1 MSKTL
6 VGRVQ
11 IMTTSLKRRQKLDT
25 DLGRLDRMLEIR
37 AVEESIQAI
46 YNDGYVRGTTHL
58 ANGQEAVSV
67 GIASVLRP
75 TDIVTCTYRGHAAAL
90 ALGVSPEGVLGEIC
104 GREIGCSGGM
114 GGSMHLMDASVGLMP
129 TFAII
134 GAGLPVAAGAALAA
148 KIKKNDS
155 VALAIFGDA
164 TTNIGAFHETLNMAS
179 IFKLPI
185 IFVIEN
191 NLYGE
196 YTRIDL
202 STPISDLADRA
213 DSYAMRKEIV
223 DGQDVDAVIKS
234 ISAAVDFA
242 RAGNGP
248 SLIEAKT
255 YRFSGHSR
263 ADPAS
268 YRTPGELEEWKKRD
282 PLDIA
287 SEKLLA
293 SGALTAKDLEALK
306 SDVNSRVAKAIET
319 VLASAVPSL
328 DALLQH
334 VNASR

>member
-1 MSKTL
+1 
-6 VGRVQ
+6 
-11 IMTTSLKRRQKLDT
+11 MTTSLKRRQKLDT

-37 AVEESIQAI
+37 AVEESIQTI

-155 VALAIFGDA
+155 VAVAIFGDA

-234 ISAAVDFA
+234 ISDAVDFA

>member
-1 MSKTL
+1 
-6 VGRVQ
+6 
-11 IMTTSLKRRQKLDT
+11 
-25 DLGRLDRMLEIR
+25 MLEIR
-37 AVEESIQAI
+37 AVEESIQTI

-155 VALAIFGDA
+155 VAVAIFGDA

-223 DGQDVDAVIKS
+223 DGQDVDAVVKS

>member
-1 MSKTL
+1 
-6 VGRVQ
+6 
-11 IMTTSLKRRQKLDT
+11 MTTSLKRRQKLDT

-37 AVEESIQAI
+37 AVEESIQTI

-155 VALAIFGDA
+155 VAVAIFGDA

-223 DGQDVDAVIKS
+223 DGQDVDAVVKS

-319 VLASAVPSL
+319 ILASAVPSL

>member
-1 MSKTL
+1 
-6 VGRVQ
+6 
-11 IMTTSLKRRQKLDT
+11 
-25 DLGRLDRMLEIR
+25 MLEIR
-37 AVEESIQAI
+37 AVEESIQTI

-155 VALAIFGDA
+155 VAVAIFGDA

-213 DSYAMRKEIV
+213 DSYAMRKEVV

>member
-1 MSKTL
+1 
-6 VGRVQ
+6 
-11 IMTTSLKRRQKLDT
+11 MTTSLKRRQKLDT

-37 AVEESIQAI
+37 AVEESIQTI

-155 VALAIFGDA
+155 VAVAIFGDA

>member
-37 AVEESIQAI
+37 AVEESIQTI

-155 VALAIFGDA
+155 VAVAIFGDA

-234 ISAAVDFA
+234 ISDAVDFA

>member
-1 MSKTL
+1 
-6 VGRVQ
+6 
-11 IMTTSLKRRQKLDT
+11 MTTSLKRRQKLDT

-37 AVEESIQAI
+37 AVEESIQTI

-155 VALAIFGDA
+155 VAVAIFGDA

-223 DGQDVDAVIKS
+223 DGQDVDAVVKS

>member
-1 MSKTL
+1 
-6 VGRVQ
+6 
-11 IMTTSLKRRQKLDT
+11 MTTSLKRRQKLDT

-37 AVEESIQAI
+37 AVEESIQTI

-155 VALAIFGDA
+155 VAVAIFGDA

-213 DSYAMRKEIV
+213 DSYAMRKEVV

>member
-1 MSKTL
+1 
-6 VGRVQ
+6 
-11 IMTTSLKRRQKLDT
+11 MTTSLKRRQKLDT

-37 AVEESIQAI
+37 AVEESIQTI

-104 GREIGCSGGM
+104 GREIGCAGGM

-155 VALAIFGDA
+155 VAVAIFGDA

>member
-1 MSKTL
+1 MKHVKLTKISAVENPEYKTPSFDEYDRKKDTNERMSLPVEYTVEGYL
-6 VGRVQ
+6 TEDVEVGKHVVIQRTKRNGLKCFG
-11 IMTTSLKRRQKLDT
+11 IMTTSLVRRQALNT
-25 DLGRLDRMLEIR
+25 ELGRLERMLEIR
-37 AVEESIQAI
+37 AVEESIQTL
-46 YNDGYVRGTTHL
+46 YNDGHVRGSTHL

-75 TDIVTCTYRGHAAAL
+75 TDVVTCTYRGHAAAL

-104 GREIGCSGGM
+104 GRVIGCSGGM

-129 TFAII
+129 TFAIV
-134 GAGLPVAAGAALAA
+134 GAGLPVAAGVALAA
-148 KIKKNDS
+148 KLKKNDS
-155 VALAIFGDA
+155 VALTIFGDGS
-164 TTNIGAFHETLNMAS
+164 TNIGAFHETLNMAS

-196 YTRIDL
+196 YTRINL

-223 DGQDVDAVIKS
+223 DGQDIDAVIKS

-263 ADPAS
+263 ADPA
-268 YRTPGELEEWKKRD
+268 T
-282 PLDIA
+282 
-287 SEKLLA
+287 
-293 SGALTAKDLEALK
+293 
-306 SDVNSRVAKAIET
+306 
-319 VLASAVPSL
+319 
-328 DALLQH
+328 
-334 VNASR
+334 

>member
-1 MSKTL
+1 
-6 VGRVQ
+6 
-11 IMTTSLKRRQKLDT
+11 MTTSLKRRQKLDT

-37 AVEESIQAI
+37 AVEESIQTI

-155 VALAIFGDA
+155 VAVAIFGDA

-306 SDVNSRVAKAIET
+306 SEVNSRVAKAIET

>member
-1 MSKTL
+1 
-6 VGRVQ
+6 
-11 IMTTSLKRRQKLDT
+11 MTTSLKRRQKLDT

-37 AVEESIQAI
+37 AVEESIQTI

-67 GIASVLRP
+67 GIASVLSP

-155 VALAIFGDA
+155 VAVAIFGDA

-287 SEKLLA
+287 SQKLLA

-328 DALLQH
+328 AALLQH

>member
-1 MSKTL
+1 
-6 VGRVQ
+6 
-11 IMTTSLKRRQKLDT
+11 MTTSLERRKTLNSAK
-25 DLGRLDRMLEIR
+25 GRLERMLEIR
-37 AVEESIQAI
+37 AVEESIQTI

-75 TDIVTCTYRGHAAAL
+75 TDVVTCTYRGHAAAL
-90 ALGVSPEGVLGEIC
+90 ALGVTPEGVLGEIC
-104 GREIGCSGGM
+104 GRVIGCAGGM
-114 GGSMHLMDASVGLMP
+114 GGSMHLMDESVGLMP

-148 KIKKNDS
+148 KLKKNDS
-155 VALAIFGDA
+155 VSVAIFGDG

-179 IFKLPI
+179 ILKLPI
-185 IFVIEN
+185 VFVIEN

-196 YTRIDL
+196 YTRIHL

-223 DGQDVDAVIKS
+223 DGQDVDAVRKS
-234 ISAAVDFA
+234 ISDAVDFA

-263 ADPAS
+263 SDPAE
-268 YRTPGELEEWKKRD
+268 YRTPGELDEWKKRD
-282 PLDIA
+282 PLDISEA
-287 SEKLLA
+287 KLLKSGELSEKDLVDLK
-293 SGALTAKDLEALK
+293 TA
-306 SDVNSRVAKAIET
+306 VNSRVKQAIET
-319 VLASAVPSL
+319 VLASEVPFL
-328 DALLQH
+328 DQLFKH
-334 VNASR
+334 VSARPR

>member
-37 AVEESIQAI
+37 AVEESIQTI

-155 VALAIFGDA
+155 VAVAIFGDA

-287 SEKLLA
+287 SQKLLA